1 MEFGSAMNR
10 YMSVLILLILLSA
23 CAGTDSYS
31 LGDDDL
37 TATPILLF
45 APINASIPTATLTP
59 VKTST
64 PAATRT
70 ITPTAVSPLSFIET
84 STGTYQNWPQYI
96 HTVYGFS
103 FAAPPDWKVSEL
115 GNNFIQVSSPTDPGI
130 KLTIGVR
137 WADEDVMMQRT
148 GVPEGDI
155 VLVGEVNFLGQ
166 KISKGILQYHN
177 KDKEV
182 LYNNCVQIS
191 SDNLVFTLGF
201 SDFNG
206 DYDAINLPVN
216 LVETADA
223 IVESFALIK

>member
-1 MEFGSAMNR
+1 
-10 YMSVLILLILLSA
+10 MSVLILLILLSS
-23 CAGTDSYS
+23 CAGIDSYS
-31 LGDDDL
+31 LGVDDL
-37 TATPILLF
+37 TATPI
-45 APINASIPTATLTP
+45 NASTPTATSAQT
-59 VKTST
+59 KSST
-64 PAATRT
+64 AAATPT

-115 GNNFIQVSSPTDPGI
+115 GNNFIQVSSSTDPST

-137 WADEDVMMQRT
+137 WADEDVMIQRT

-166 KISKGILQYHN
+166 KISKGTLQYHY

-182 LYNNCVQIS
+182 LYHNCVQIFS
-191 SDNLVFTLGF
+191 ENLVFTLGF

-223 IVESFALIK
+223 IVESFTLIK